1 MSLSPALTRNRI
13 HPAGFCLWDFFAAA
27 ENLWGLFAQ
36 AKALAPPDD

>member
-13 HPAGFCLWDFFAAA
+13 HPAGFCLRDFFAAA